1 MIETG
6 WIAKS
11 HAEAQK
17 MPDAKP
23 DLLMVSYN
31 PAIRQKLKF
40 KYRQFKNEKWA
51 PPLSQPEPGCMF
63 ENSFQ
68 QSRHTFYTYFSLFAN
83 FV

>member
-31 PAIRQKLKF
+31 PAIQAKIEI
-40 KYRQFKNEKWA
+40 QISA
-51 PPLSQPEPGCMF
+51 I
-63 ENSFQ
+63 
-68 QSRHTFYTYFSLFAN
+68 
-83 FV
+83 